1 MYIMYLSASEQ
12 YMLVIC
18 HIVLAV
24 LSVFDMVYEQP
35 CVRAARTY
43 KSRSASVK
51 VVKTA
56 LSWSRR
62 VVRNVDQ

>member
-12 YMLVIC
+12 YMFVFCYIA
-18 HIVLAV
+18 LAV

-43 KSRSASVK
+43 KSRRASVE
-51 VVKTA
+51 VVKMA
-56 LSWSRR
+56 
-62 VVRNVDQ
+62 